1 MSTSVVSVG
10 PRVARSAVSVG
21 AKAVS
26 RDRTMLRR
34 LAPPQGGLW
43 PVGRRLG
50 RFVILGS
57 MDDADV
63 LHVSSA
69 RRVVLASSVRLTRFI
84 RINHESKY

>member
-34 LAPPQGGLW
+34 LAPPPGGLW

-50 RFVILGS
+50 RFVIRGS
-57 MDDADV
+57 MLMYYMFQARDV
-63 LHVSSA
+63 
-69 RRVVLASSVRLTRFI
+69 
-84 RINHESKY
+84 